1 MHRFEFTTFRL
12 KNILIAN
19 DEDAIDPEF
28 KPIYKTDADICKF
41 GNLIL
46 KRGEKLK
53 NHPYRS
59 YDGTHNIAS
68 CEYILPPFVTCSRA
82 DL

>member
-1 MHRFEFTTFRL
+1 MHSFEFTTFRL

-28 KPIYKTDADICKF
+28 KPINKTDADICKF

-68 CEYILPPFVTCSRA
+68 CECILPPFVTCSRS